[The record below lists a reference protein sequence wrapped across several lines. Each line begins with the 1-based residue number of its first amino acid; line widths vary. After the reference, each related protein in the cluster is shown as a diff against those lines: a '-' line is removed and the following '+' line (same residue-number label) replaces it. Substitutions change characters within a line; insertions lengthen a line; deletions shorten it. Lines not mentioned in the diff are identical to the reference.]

1 MKLKNSK
8 VTHEDFFKDR
18 PILKFK
24 EGLIIDYLQRI
35 SNTLDY
41 AVEEHT
47 NTMAVRIDLRLP
59 KSMIEDKPNLMKNFF
74 ASLDAQIQ
82 ADLRRKVRGGKTK
95 RRCRLRYV
103 WVKEKDN
110 ALHYHYHLVL
120 MINKNVYNCLGSF
133 NNNGNLSYKI
143 KTAWVRTL
151 GVDKKEGGPLVHFP
165 ERSVYHLNAR
175 ADGFHTE
182 CNNLFKRLSYFAKVR
197 TKVFGAGGR
206 NFGCSLR

>member
-8 VTHEDFFKDR
+8 VTHEDVFKDR

-82 ADLRRKVRGGKTK
+82 
-95 RRCRLRYV
+95 
-103 WVKEKDN
+103 WQ
-110 ALHYHYHLVL
+110 
-120 MINKNVYNCLGSF
+120 
-133 NNNGNLSYKI
+133 
-143 KTAWVRTL
+143 
-151 GVDKKEGGPLVHFP
+151 
-165 ERSVYHLNAR
+165 
-175 ADGFHTE
+175 
-182 CNNLFKRLSYFAKVR
+182 
-197 TKVFGAGGR
+197 
-206 NFGCSLR
+206 